1 MSSPAF
7 RPPAVPL
14 VAHTPYFSVWS
25 FDDRLTDGRT
35 RHWTGAPQG
44 MSGLFRVNGKA
55 FRFCGPLPH
64 DTPAM
69 EQRSLIVTPTR
80 SVYEFAAEGAV
91 LTVEFLSPLLAD
103 DLDLLARPV
112 TYVRFE
118 LSGAESAEV
127 YLDVSGEWCVDR
139 AHQPIMVG
147 RHRIA
152 GLETLS
158 MRATG
163 TQPLNKTGDDVR
175 IDWGSLYVSAASES
189 VLTTSIAHLDP
200 TRGGFVATG
209 ELPET
214 DDLNLPRPAHD
225 QWPGIAVSLKVQP
238 GKPTVLMLAYDE
250 EYALEYFG
258 RPLKPYWKRSG
269 ASVADLLTSASAEYE
284 AIRDRCVKFDADL
297 TAELEA
303 KTTPKF
309 AQVAALAYR
318 QCLSAHGLAEDRDGS
333 LLHFSKENFS
343 NGCIVTV
350 DVTYPGSPF
359 FLKFNPELLKGQ
371 VAPILDYARSSSW
384 RFPFA
389 PHDLGTYPKANGQ
402 VYGGGER
409 TEQDQMPVEECG
421 NMLVL
426 TAAYGKWAKTDALAK
441 QYWDVLTGW
450 ADYLLEKG
458 LDPENQLCTDDFA
471 GHLAH
476 NANLSLK
483 AILGIAA
490 YAQMAEKLG
499 EDGAKYRAGAEAM
512 AKQWAEM
519 ADDGDHY
526 RLAFD
531 KPGSWSQKYNLV
543 WDDLLGLDLFP
554 KEIAEKEVAWYLKQN
569 TANGLPLDSRR
580 DYTKLDWIVWTS
592 LLADSPEDAAALL
605 DPLYDWATT
614 SPTRVPLT
622 DWYHT
627 EDGRQ
632 AGFQARSVVGGLFI
646 SLLK

>member
-1 MSSPAF
+1 MPSTAF

-14 VAHTPYFSVWS
+14 VTHTPYFSVWS

-35 RHWTGAPQG
+35 RHWTGATQG
-44 MSGLFRVNGKA
+44 MSGLVRIGGKA
-55 FRFCGPLPH
+55 YRFCGTLPQ
-64 DTPAM
+64 DVPAM
-69 EQRSLIVTPTR
+69 EQRSLTVTPTR
-80 SVYEFAAEGAV
+80 TTYEFEAEGAV

-118 LSGAESAEV
+118 VSGVDSAEV
-127 YLDVSGEWCVDR
+127 YLDMSGEWCVDR
-139 AHQPIMVG
+139 AHQPVMLS

-163 TQPLNKTGDDVR
+163 TQPLNRTGDDVR
-175 IDWGSLYVSAASES
+175 IDWGSFYVSAATGDIAQSA
-189 VLTTSIAHLDP
+189 IAHLDP
-200 TRGGFVATG
+200 TRAAFAATG
-209 ELPET
+209 ELPKT
-214 DDLNLPRPAHD
+214 DDMDLPRPAHH
-225 QWPGIAVSLKVQP
+225 QWPGIAVSLKVEA
-238 GKPTVLMLAYDE
+238 GKPAVLMLAYDE

-258 RPLKPYWKRSG
+258 RPLKPYWKRTG
-269 ASVADLLTSASAEYE
+269 ATVADLLTEASASYDS
-284 AIRDRCVKFDADL
+284 IRERCTRFDAEL
-297 TAELEA
+297 TAEVEA

-350 DVTYPGSPF
+350 DVTYPASPF
-359 FLKFNPELLKGQ
+359 FLRFNTELLKGQ
-371 VAPILDYARSSSW
+371 IAPILDYAGSSAW
-384 RFPFA
+384 KFPFA

-402 VYGGGER
+402 VYGGGEK
-409 TEQDQMPVEECG
+409 TEDDQMPVEECG

-426 TAAYGKWAKTDALAK
+426 TAAYGKWSGSDALAK
-441 QYWDVLTGW
+441 QYWSVLTEW

-483 AILGIAA
+483 AIVGIAA
-490 YAQMAEKLG
+490 YAQMAEGLG
-499 EDGAKYRAGAEAM
+499 EDAGKYRTAAEGM

-543 WDDLLGLDLFP
+543 WDDLLGLNLFP
-554 KEIAEKEVAWYLKQN
+554 KDIAEKEIAWYLTQN

-592 LLADSPEDAAALL
+592 LLATRKEDADALL

-614 SPTRVPLT
+614 TPTRVPLT

-646 SLLK
+646 PLLK